1 MINYLKDILFG
12 KIAMTDHMRYE
23 LARVGVGAVHIVLL
37 FLFFYIGCIP
47 LAIFN
52 CFSVLFY
59 AVIAEILIRK
69 ENYLMT
75 FIITYLEI
83 VIHSFFACIMVG
95 WSFGFSLYNIGLL
108 YVAYYFS
115 YTSHSLRRKILT
127 PTILGII
134 NLALT
139 LTMRLFSYTHG
150 PVYTDYSNVFALYVS
165 TMNILV
171 AAIMIM
177 FFATLHTIEIR
188 RKEYELRT
196 INSELDKLAR
206 FDALTTLRNRHSIE
220 EEFLSKLHNTS
231 DDYCFI
237 MSDIDDFK
245 QFNDRY
251 GHACGD
257 FVLKLVANI
266 ILKNI
271 GPKHIACR
279 WGGEEILIL
288 LKANMDYAHT
298 IAEKIRYEIEQMN
311 AQYNDIPIHI
321 TMTFGIA
328 PYAPEQSFEKCIS
341 AADKHLYDG
350 KQKGKNC
357 VIGS

>member
-1 MINYLKDILFG
+1 MMNYIKDILFG
-12 KIAMTDHMRYE
+12 KTAMTDYMRYE
-23 LARVGVGAVHIVLL
+23 IARVGVGLVHVVLFIL
-37 FLFFYIGCIP
+37 FLSIGCIP
-47 LAIFN
+47 LVIFN
-52 CFSVLFY
+52 CFSVVFY
-59 AVIAEILIRK
+59 AVIAEIMIRK
-69 ENYLMT
+69 EDYLKA
-75 FIITYLEI
+75 FIFTYLEI

-115 YTSHSLRRKILT
+115 YTSHALRRKILT

-134 NLALT
+134 NLVLT
-139 LTMRLFSYTHG
+139 FAMRLFSYNHG
-150 PVYTDYSNVFALYVS
+150 PIYTNYSNTFALYVS

-171 AAIMIM
+171 AAFMIM

-220 EEFLSKLHNTS
+220 EEFQEKLSNTT
-231 DDYCFI
+231 DNYCFI

-257 FVLKLVANI
+257 FVLKLVAEI

-271 GPKHIACR
+271 GHKHIACR

-288 LKANMDYAHT
+288 VKADMAYAHT

-311 AQYNDIPIHI
+311 AHYDNIPIHI

-328 PYAPEQSFEKCIS
+328 PYTIGQSFEKCIS
-341 AADKHLYDG
+341 NADEHLYEG
-350 KQKGKNC
+350 KQRGKNC
-357 VIGS
+357 VIGN